1 MKVRT
6 FSFVVFDFMHGSN
19 ILSSLIYSSIPLSAS
34 ITVFLLIKQYIVFTF
49 ASICLVSW
57 FWNKNLI
64 LLLPSS
70 EEPLSWENLYLQR
83 TA

>member
-1 MKVRT
+1 MCFCSFGSKLPHTLIHNSINVVRGGLC
-6 FSFVVFDFMHGSN
+6 DELG
-19 ILSSLIYSSIPLSAS
+19 
-34 ITVFLLIKQYIVFTF
+34 FTF
-49 ASICLVSW
+49 ASICLVSG

-70 EEPLSWENLYLQR
+70 EEPLSWENLYLQS